1 MSFPRVP
8 HGKTVPKFFCTDLE
22 MNRKAEIKRIT
33 KETDIR
39 VAIDLDGTGVS
50 AIATGVP
57 FLDHMLDLFSRHG
70 LFDLEIQC
78 KGDLHIDDH
87 HSVEDI
93 AICLGRAVADALGDK
108 KGIVRYGAAYVPMDE
123 TLARAVIDLSGRSY
137 LVYKVENTRD
147 RVGTFSVELAEHFW
161 HSFAEHCKCN
171 LHIEV
176 LYGKNQH
183 HILESVFKSV
193 ARALSAAVRIDE
205 RIQGVMS
212 TKGTI

>member
-1 MSFPRVP
+1 
-8 HGKTVPKFFCTDLE
+8 
-22 MNRKAEIKRIT
+22 MNRTAEIRRQT

-39 VAIDLDGTGVS
+39 VALNLDGTGQGRTN
-50 AIATGVP
+50 TGLP
-57 FLDHMLDLFSRHG
+57 FLDHMLELFARHG
-70 LFDLEIQC
+70 LFDLEVTS

-93 AICLGRAVADALGDK
+93 AICLGQTFAQALGDK

-123 TLARAVIDLSGRSY
+123 TLARAVVDLSGRSY
-137 LVYKVENTRD
+137 LVYIVQNTRD
-147 RVGTFSVELAEHFW
+147 KVGTFSVELAEHFW

-176 LYGKNQH
+176 FYGRNQH
-183 HILESVFKSV
+183 HIIESVFKST
-193 ARALSAAVRIDE
+193 ARALAQAVRIDD
-205 RIQGVMS
+205 RIVGVMS